1 MPGRGGPEVIAF
13 STIVS
18 PYWQSTEA
26 VACLAKKPVSKER
39 THFPICFSTRTFT
52 VWSYLQAGSR
62 RFVTPRRGILIT
74 RRLIKPALVIR
85 PASAVTSPLA
95 FTAVGTGDL
104 TSRSHCSNRPL
115 KSLEPEAQAVEP
127 AYDFAMRALSASEKE
142 QDKPAPIH
150 RRLPRDTHPLARTEN
165 RFDRIGDAAKRLS
178 VIVLHVVI
186 GFYSIRDY
194 LRIDRRPITSRYF
207 CGLTLRR

>member
-1 MPGRGGPEVIAF
+1 M
-13 STIVS
+13 
-18 PYWQSTEA
+18 
-26 VACLAKKPVSKER
+26 AKKPVSKER

-74 RRLIKPALVIR
+74 RRLIKSAPFDRLTPLDRRCRSR
-85 PASAVTSPLA
+85 PLDPTSLNSRCSRP
-95 FTAVGTGDL
+95 
-104 TSRSHCSNRPL
+104 TSPL
-115 KSLEPEAQAVEP
+115 KSLEPKAIAVEP
-127 AYDFAMRALSASEKE
+127 AYDHASRAPSAAEKKLASQPRFVYDNSCVAYPHDASENRS
-142 QDKPAPIH
+142 D
-150 RRLPRDTHPLARTEN
+150 RL
-165 RFDRIGDAAKRLS
+165 GDAARRCF
-178 VIVLHVVI
+178 VIVPHVVI